1 MENANEFLAIREAML
16 QKKYNTDEI
25 EIRILNG
32 DGGTWIK
39 VLLSIKKSQKCR
51 RKFPT
56 YFISIT
62 GEIKPIIRFI
72 SPMFLITLIASRDH
86 ISILLLLLTP

>member
-1 MENANEFLAIREAML
+1 M
-16 QKKYNTDEI
+16 
-25 EIRILNG
+25 
-32 DGGTWIK
+32 

-62 GEIKPIIRFI
+62 GEIKPIIKFI
-72 SPMFLITLIASRDH
+72 SPVFLIILIPNLDH
-86 ISILLLLLTP
+86 ISILLLLLIP